1 MSNNQKSIIVAL
13 TKRFLNQNL
22 IFVLFFTFFNFCN
35 WFTPTSSAQ
44 LSFATYSNEF
54 LKIGVGAQAL
64 GMSNAV
70 VASTADVNSAYWN
83 PAGLAQLKSNLEASF
98 MHSEYFGGIT
108 KYDFGA
114 IASRID
120 SNSVFAFSLIRL
132 GVDNIPN
139 TTLLIDPSGNI
150 NYDNIT
156 QFSIADY
163 AFMFSYA
170 RNSKIPGLRIGANL
184 KVVRRLIGD
193 FGGAWG
199 FGFDA
204 AAQYDYKT
212 WHFGAVLRDATTT
225 FNAWS
230 YNLPATMIATFQQTG
245 NVLPS
250 NSYEVTLPS
259 LLLGASRSFK
269 INNNFN
275 LRAEVDALTTF
286 DGERNA
292 LLSSQG
298 LNIDPCIGIELG
310 YKNLLFFRIG
320 AGNYQRLSDING
332 TKYATVEPSIGVG
345 IHYRTITLDYA
356 LANMGDQSS
365 VLYSNVFSL
374 KLAFV
379 KHPHLTIPN

>member
-1 MSNNQKSIIVAL
+1 MGMLPASEA
-13 TKRFLNQNL
+13 R
-22 IFVLFFTFFNFCN
+22 
-35 WFTPTSSAQ
+35 AQ

-70 VASTADVNSAYWN
+70 VASTADVNSCYWN
-83 PAGLAQLKSNLEASF
+83 PAGLAQLKSNIETSF
-98 MHSEYFGGIT
+98 MHSEYFGGIS
-108 KYDFGA
+108 KYDYGA

-120 SNSVFAFSLIRL
+120 SNSAFAFSLIRL

-150 NYDNIT
+150 NYDNIS

-163 AFMFSYA
+163 AFLFSYA
-170 RNSKIPGLRIGANL
+170 RKMPIPGLRVGVNV
-184 KVVRRLIGD
+184 KVIRRLIGD

-204 AAQYDYKT
+204 AAQYDYRSWK
-212 WHFGAVLRDATTT
+212 FGAIIRDATTT

-230 YNLPATMIATFQQTG
+230 YNLPASMIAVFQQTG
-245 NVLPS
+245 NALPQ

-259 LLLGASRSFK
+259 IIAGASRTFK
-269 INNNFN
+269 INSKVN
-275 LRAEVDALTTF
+275 LRAEVDLITTF
-286 DGERNA
+286 DGERNV

-298 LNIDPCIGIELG
+298 FNLDPTVGIEVG
-310 YKNLLFFRIG
+310 YKNLIFLR
-320 AGNYQRLSDING
+320 AGVANYQRLTDING
-332 TKYATVEPSIGVG
+332 SQYATVQPSLGVG
-345 IHYRTITLDYA
+345 LHYKNVTLDYA
-356 LANMGDQSS
+356 LTNMGDQSA

-374 KLAFV
+374 KLAIV
-379 KHPHLTIPN
+379 KRPNTAVTHQ

>member
-1 MSNNQKSIIVAL
+1 MSNIHKNPSAIINKSGLKKVFKIG
-13 TKRFLNQNL
+13 
-22 IFVLFFTFFNFCN
+22 VLFALFNITAFFSFSG
-35 WFTPTSSAQ
+35 FAQ

-70 VASTADVNSAYWN
+70 VATTSDVNSAYWN

-170 RNSKIPGLRIGANL
+170 RKTKIPGLRIGANV
-184 KVVRRLIGD
+184 KVIRRLIGD

-204 AAQYDYKT
+204 AAQYDYKF
-212 WHFGAVLRDATTT
+212 WNFGAVLRDATTT

-245 NVLPS
+245 NVLPA

-259 LLLGASRSFK
+259 LLIGASRSFR
-269 INNNFN
+269 INHNIS
-275 LRAEVDALTTF
+275 LRAEVDAMTTF

-298 LNIDPCIGIELG
+298 FNIDPSVGIELG
-310 YKNLLFFRIG
+310 YKNLLFFRVG

-332 TKYATVEPSIGVG
+332 NKYTTVEPSIGVG

-356 LANMGDQSS
+356 LANMGDQSA

-374 KLAFV
+374 KLAII
-379 KHPHLTIPN
+379 KHPHLNIPN